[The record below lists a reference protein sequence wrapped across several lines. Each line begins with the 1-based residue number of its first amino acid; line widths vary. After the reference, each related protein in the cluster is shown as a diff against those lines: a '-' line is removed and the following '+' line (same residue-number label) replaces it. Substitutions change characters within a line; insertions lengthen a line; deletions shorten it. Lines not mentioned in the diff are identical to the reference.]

1 MRNKVFDNTLS
12 RIVSSK
18 SCPLSGKD
26 APAVDYKNLNLLRKY
41 VTEKGKILPSRVTQV
56 STKKQKELSAA
67 IKRARYLALLPYVSG
82 WWRHLNLTN
91 KNLL

>member
-1 MRNKVFDNTLS
+1 MVF
-12 RIVSSK
+12 SK

-26 APAVDYKNLNLLRKY
+26 APVVNYKNLNLLRRY

-82 WWRHLNLTN
+82 
-91 KNLL
+91 

>member
-1 MRNKVFDNTLS
+1 MKFTSLASLFSNKLLDVSLEIFLS
-12 RIVSSK
+12 RTFLTEIPV
-18 SCPLSGKD
+18 
-26 APAVDYKNLNLLRKY
+26 LNLLRKY

-82 WWRHLNLTN
+82 
-91 KNLL
+91 